1 MAIQEETQFIDERV
15 SSETLSIVLAEY
27 NNLRAEILKRIELR
41 HQLISLAL
49 VAPGTIIA
57 VGFTSHNAFLV
68 LSYPILVCFLSGV
81 WVANTQGV
89 REISHYI
96 KTSVEPKLGKNNVG
110 WEHYHLIASRPFRLV
125 GILGSGFI
133 FILTQLLCI
142 FAGIT
147 LVTFTITEK
156 ILLFFAI
163 LSVIASIIMLVQL
176 ERKRKIGES

>member
-68 LSYPILVCFLSGV
+68 LSYPILACFLSGV